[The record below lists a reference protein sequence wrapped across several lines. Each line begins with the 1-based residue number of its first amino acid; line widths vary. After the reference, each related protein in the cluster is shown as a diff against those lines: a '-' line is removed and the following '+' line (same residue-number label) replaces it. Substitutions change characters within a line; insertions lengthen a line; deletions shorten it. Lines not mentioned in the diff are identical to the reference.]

1 MTRKTILCYGDSIT
15 WGYNPANL
23 DRMTFDERWPGVLD
37 KGLSK
42 NYKVIEEGLN
52 GRTTIRDDPLNNS
65 YKNGL
70 KYLIPCL
77 ESHKP
82 IDLCILFLG
91 TNDLKKRFGLS
102 AKEIAWGIRILVDTI
117 NKSKAGP
124 NGLAPKIL
132 LMVPPYIKKQN
143 NFSDE
148 FEDSYHKSHNLP
160 DYYEKIAVDYNCEI
174 LDTSKI
180 IVASELDGVHPDV
193 DEHLKLGN
201 KVLEMI
207 KIIMDN

>member
-15 WGYNPANL
+15 WGYNPATPNRMNL
-23 DRMTFDERWPGVLD
+23 DERWPGILNKRLGED
-37 KGLSK
+37 
-42 NYKVIEEGLN
+42 YKVIEEGLN
-52 GRTTIRDDPLNNS
+52 GRTTTRDDPFNNS

-77 ESHKP
+77 DSHKP
-82 IDLCILFLG
+82 IDICILFLG

-102 AKEIAWGIRILVDTI
+102 AKEIAGGIMILVDTI
-117 NKSKAGP
+117 KKSAAGP
-124 NGLAPKIL
+124 SGLAPKIL
-132 LMVPPYIKKQN
+132 LMVPPYIKKMN
-143 NFSDE
+143 SFPYE
-148 FEDSYHKSHNLP
+148 FEDSYQKSYDLP
-160 DYYEKIAVDYNCEI
+160 DYYAQIAKDCDCEF

-201 KVLEMI
+201 AIVDLI
-207 KIIMDN
+207 KSME

>member
-37 KGLSK
+37 NGLGK

-52 GRTTIRDDPLNNS
+52 GRTTVRDDPFNSS

-70 KYLIPCL
+70 EYLIPCL

-102 AKEIAWGIRILVDTI
+102 AIDIAFGIRILVDTI
-117 NKSKAGP
+117 IKSKAGP
-124 NGLAPKIL
+124 GGLAPKIL
-132 LMVPPYIKKQN
+132 LMVPPYIKKQDS
-143 NFSDE
+143 FSDE
-148 FEDSYHKSHNLP
+148 FEGF
-160 DYYEKIAVDYNCEI
+160 V
-174 LDTSKI
+174 SKI
-180 IVASELDGVHPDV
+180 S
-193 DEHLKLGN
+193 
-201 KVLEMI
+201 
-207 KIIMDN
+207 

>member
-15 WGYNPANL
+15 WGYNPVNPN
-23 DRMTFDERWPGVLD
+23 RMTLDERWTGVLS
-37 KGLSK
+37 KGLGED
-42 NYKVIEEGLN
+42 YKVVEEGLN
-52 GRTTIRDDPLNNS
+52 GRTTIRDDPFNNS

-70 KYLIPCL
+70 KYLVPCL

-102 AKEIAWGIRILVDTI
+102 AIEIAHGIRVLIDTI
-117 NKSKAGP
+117 KKSAAGP
-124 NGLAPKIL
+124 GGLAPEIL
-132 LMVPPYIKKQN
+132 LMVPPYIKKLN
-143 NFSDE
+143 NFPYE
-148 FEDSYHKSHNLP
+148 FEGSYQKSYNLP
-160 DYYEKIAVDYNCEI
+160 DHYAQIAKDYKCEF

-180 IVASELDGVHPDV
+180 IVASEIDGVHPDM

-201 KVLEMI
+201 AVLEMV
-207 KIIMDN
+207 KIIMGN